1 MARLVLINGAPG
13 SGKSTLARMYVHD
26 HPLALA
32 LDIDALRAMLGGWL
46 DAATEAG
53 MIARRMALE
62 VARLQLTE
70 GRDVVVPQFLG
81 RLAFLLELEAL
92 CTEVGAGFVEV
103 ALLSNPRDAAERFIR
118 RSNDP
123 ETAAHRDAEA
133 LLQRAGGS
141 GELGRM
147 YDRLLDVVAKRP
159 RTLTVTTVDGQ
170 AERAYRGLLAHLEAR

>member
-1 MARLVLINGAPG
+1 MLINGATG
-13 SGKSTLARMYVHD
+13 SGKSTLARMYVRD

-32 LDIDALRAMLGGWL
+32 LDIDALRAMVGGWL
-46 DAATEAG
+46 DPEAG
-53 MIARRMALE
+53 LIARRMALE

-147 YDRLLDVVAKRP
+147 CDRLLDVVAKRP